1 MRGIACIVSALLAAV
16 LALSDGTAAASQKK
30 KAATAGAAPMEVH
43 VVRSA
48 HPGCEPECPQ
58 WIAAQGQIVAGT
70 ARKFQKV
77 LRGLG
82 DRKLPIFIDSIGGS
96 VADAYA
102 IGRLI
107 RAKDLTV
114 AVTATA
120 FEPCAP
126 RELACRKAKTG
137 GELRGLAQP
146 YMSKCASACVFIIA
160 GGTRRLVGEGTAVGV
175 HHGIKIQRTY
185 LVKKRR
191 ASDGSIKTTKT
202 LAWEDKTPVDRKAN
216 ANMRKYLAEM
226 GMSDMLTAL
235 IEATPHESIRRL
247 AAWEL
252 QATRLAT
259 EYLNGVQLLAG
270 APAPPFPPRPEL
282 LPIKPPAFFA
292 PPGTYGELSIR
303 EVCIKLG
310 RCDQYGWP
318 KDVPTSTGTF
328 PTLLPDQG
336 KGGKAK

>member
-1 MRGIACIVSALLAAV
+1 MRRIACIVSALFAAI
-16 LALSDGTAAASQKK
+16 LALSGGATAAPHKK
-30 KAATAGAAPMEVH
+30 KAAPVGAAPMQVH

-58 WIAAQGQIVAGT
+58 WIAAQGRIVPGT

-96 VADAYA
+96 IVDAYA

-107 RAKDLTV
+107 RAKGLTV
-114 AVTATA
+114 AVTATT
-120 FEPCAP
+120 FSPCAP

-146 YMSKCASACVFIIA
+146 YMSKCASACVFILA

-175 HHGIKIQRTY
+175 HQGIKIQRMY
-185 LVKKRR
+185 WVKKRR
-191 ASDGSIKTTKT
+191 ASDGSIKTSKT
-202 LAWEDKTPVDRKAN
+202 LAWEGKSPVDRKAN

-226 GMSDMLTAL
+226 GMSDMLMSL

-252 QATRLAT
+252 EATRLAT
-259 EYLNGVQLLAG
+259 EYLNGARLLAG

-282 LPIKPPAFFA
+282 LPIKPPAFFG
-292 PPGTYGELSIR
+292 PQGTSGEPSIL
-303 EVCIKLG
+303 EVCFKLG
-310 RCDQYGWP
+310 RCDQFGWP
-318 KDVPTSTGTF
+318 KDVPTSSGTF
-328 PTLLPDQG
+328 PTLIPDQG